1 LLKFLVLSIIK
12 RTIYKLNQFLC
23 HVTEDLN

>member
-1 LLKFLVLSIIK
+1 LLKILVLSIIK